1 MKQILRFNKIIKSII
16 IAGDLC
22 ILNALFVT
30 LYYVL
35 DTDTQ
40 CILLSDSLP
49 QLLVLLN
56 LVYLLCNYSKGV
68 VLHRRIVRADH
79 IVMRAVR
86 NTFCHAV
93 VFISLITLVHFG
105 SLSTRFLVI
114 FYTAFL
120 ALLVLYRLIF
130 RHFVKIYRRKG
141 GNRRTVALVG
151 DGSNMVEL
159 YEEMTADPTSGF
171 KVVGYFAEHPSDNY
185 PKECRYLGTPQE
197 VIPYLKKSKTEQL
210 YCGLASSHSKEIM
223 PIISYCENNLIHFYS
238 VPNVRNYLKR
248 RMHLELIGSV
258 PVLDIRQEPLAQP
271 ENRLAKRLFDIVF
284 SLLFLCTIFP
294 IIFIIIGLAIKITS
308 PGPIFFK
315 QKRSGEENKEFWCYK
330 FRSMRVNKD
339 SDKVQATLNDI
350 MAETFRS
357 LRTNLLFMLGDPDKK
372 VILVTST
379 MSGEGKTFIASN
391 LAVSLALLGKKVII
405 VGLDIRK
412 PGLNKVFRIHHKEKG
427 ITGFLSAP
435 QSTDLRSMILPSEVS
450 NNLHVLPGGAI
461 PPNPTEL
468 LARKSLDD
476 AIELL
481 KKDYDYVVLDT
492 APIGMVTD
500 TQLIARVADISVYVC
515 RADYTHKNDY
525 QLINELYANKRL
537 PGLCTVINGLD
548 MKKKKYGYYYGYGKY
563 GRYYGYGKKY
573 GYGYG
578 YGYGD
583 TSDSK

>member
-22 ILNALFVT
+22 ILNALFIT

-40 CILLSDSLP
+40 RILLSDSLP

-120 ALLVLYRLIF
+120 ALLVSYRLIF

-185 PKECRYLGTPQE
+185 PKECHYLGTPQE
-197 VIPYLKKSKTEQL
+197 VIPYLKKSKAEQL
-210 YCGLASSHSKEIM
+210 YCGLTSSHSKEIL

-248 RMHLELIGSV
+248 RMHLELIGNV

-315 QKRSGEENKEFWCYK
+315 QKCSGEENKEFWCYK

-339 SDKVQATLNDI
+339 SDKVQATLNDPRK
-350 MAETFRS
+350 TR
-357 LRTNLLFMLGDPDKK
+357 LGNFMRKTSIDELPQFINVLLGDMSVVGPRPHMLKHTEEYSKLIDKYM
-372 VILVTST
+372 VRHFV
-379 MSGEGKTFIASN
+379 
-391 LAVSLALLGKKVII
+391 
-405 VGLDIRK
+405 K
-412 PGLNKVFRIHHKEKG
+412 PG
-427 ITGFLSAP
+427 ITGWAQVTGFRGETKKLW
-435 QSTDLRSMILPSEVS
+435 QMEGRVERDIWYLEHWTFMLDLYIIYKTV
-450 NNLHVLPGGAI
+450 
-461 PPNPTEL
+461 
-468 LARKSLDD
+468 
-476 AIELL
+476 
-481 KKDYDYVVLDT
+481 
-492 APIGMVTD
+492 
-500 TQLIARVADISVYVC
+500 
-515 RADYTHKNDY
+515 KNAVKGEKEAY
-525 QLINELYANKRL
+525 
-537 PGLCTVINGLD
+537 
-548 MKKKKYGYYYGYGKY
+548 
-563 GRYYGYGKKY
+563 
-573 GYGYG
+573 
-578 YGYGD
+578 
-583 TSDSK
+583 

>member
-16 IAGDLC
+16 IVGDLC

-40 CILLSDSLP
+40 RILLSDSLP

-68 VLHRRIVRADH
+68 VLHRRIVCADH

-185 PKECRYLGTPQE
+185 PKECHYLGTPQE
-197 VIPYLKKSKTEQL
+197 VIPYLKKSKAEQL
-210 YCGLASSHSKEIM
+210 YCGLTSSHSKEIL

-308 PGPIFFK
+308 RGPIFFK

-339 SDKVQATLNDI
+339 SDKVQATLNDPRK
-350 MAETFRS
+350 TR
-357 LRTNLLFMLGDPDKK
+357 LGNFMRKTSIDELPQFINVLLGDMSVVGPRPHMLKHTEEYSKLIDKYM
-372 VILVTST
+372 VRHLV
-379 MSGEGKTFIASN
+379 
-391 LAVSLALLGKKVII
+391 
-405 VGLDIRK
+405 K
-412 PGLNKVFRIHHKEKG
+412 PG
-427 ITGFLSAP
+427 ITGWAQVTGFRGE
-435 QSTDLRSMILPSEVS
+435 TK
-450 NNLHVLPGGAI
+450 
-461 PPNPTEL
+461 EL
-468 LARKSLDD
+468 WQMEGRVERDIWYL
-476 AIELL
+476 EHWTF
-481 KKDYDYVVLDT
+481 VLDLYIIYKT
-492 APIGMVTD
+492 V
-500 TQLIARVADISVYVC
+500 
-515 RADYTHKNDY
+515 KNAIKGEKEAY
-525 QLINELYANKRL
+525 
-537 PGLCTVINGLD
+537 
-548 MKKKKYGYYYGYGKY
+548 
-563 GRYYGYGKKY
+563 
-573 GYGYG
+573 
-578 YGYGD
+578 
-583 TSDSK
+583 

>member
-22 ILNALFVT
+22 ILNALFIT

-40 CILLSDSLP
+40 RILLSDSLP

-120 ALLVLYRLIF
+120 ALLVSYRLIF

-185 PKECRYLGTPQE
+185 PKECHYLGTPQE
-197 VIPYLKKSKTEQL
+197 VIPYLKKSKAEQL
-210 YCGLASSHSKEIM
+210 YCGLTSSHSKEIL

-248 RMHLELIGSV
+248 RMHLELIGNV

-294 IIFIIIGLAIKITS
+294 IIFTIIGLAIKITS
-308 PGPIFFK
+308 PGLSSSS
-315 QKRSGEENKEFWCYK
+315 RSAAAKET
-330 FRSMRVNKD
+330 RNS
-339 SDKVQATLNDI
+339 
-350 MAETFRS
+350 
-357 LRTNLLFMLGDPDKK
+357 
-372 VILVTST
+372 
-379 MSGEGKTFIASN
+379 
-391 LAVSLALLGKKVII
+391 
-405 VGLDIRK
+405 
-412 PGLNKVFRIHHKEKG
+412 
-427 ITGFLSAP
+427 
-435 QSTDLRSMILPSEVS
+435 
-450 NNLHVLPGGAI
+450 GAI
-461 PPNPTEL
+461 
-468 LARKSLDD
+468 S
-476 AIELL
+476 
-481 KKDYDYVVLDT
+481 
-492 APIGMVTD
+492 
-500 TQLIARVADISVYVC
+500 SV
-515 RADYTHKNDY
+515 
-525 QLINELYANKRL
+525 
-537 PGLCTVINGLD
+537 P
-548 MKKKKYGYYYGYGKY
+548 
-563 GRYYGYGKKY
+563 
-573 GYGYG
+573 
-578 YGYGD
+578 
-583 TSDSK
+583 

>member
-16 IAGDLC
+16 ITGDLC
-22 ILNALFVT
+22 ILNALFIT

-40 CILLSDSLP
+40 RILLSDSLP

-105 SLSTRFLVI
+105 SLSTRFLII
-114 FYTAFL
+114 FYTTFL
-120 ALLVLYRLIF
+120 VLLVLYRLIF

-185 PKECRYLGTPQE
+185 PKECCYLGTPQE
-197 VIPYLKKSKTEQL
+197 VIPYLKKSKAEQL
-210 YCGLASSHSKEIM
+210 YCGLTSSHSKEIL

-248 RMHLELIGSV
+248 RMHLELIGNV

-308 PGPIFFK
+308 PEPIFFK

-339 SDKVQATLNDI
+339 SDKVQATLNDPRK
-350 MAETFRS
+350 TR
-357 LRTNLLFMLGDPDKK
+357 LGNFMRKTSIDELPQFINVLLGDMSVVGPRPHMLKHTEEYSKLIDKYM
-372 VILVTST
+372 VRHLV
-379 MSGEGKTFIASN
+379 
-391 LAVSLALLGKKVII
+391 
-405 VGLDIRK
+405 K
-412 PGLNKVFRIHHKEKG
+412 PG
-427 ITGFLSAP
+427 ITGWAQVTGFRGETKELW
-435 QSTDLRSMILPSEVS
+435 QMEGRVERDIWYLEHWTFMLDLYIIYKTV
-450 NNLHVLPGGAI
+450 
-461 PPNPTEL
+461 
-468 LARKSLDD
+468 
-476 AIELL
+476 
-481 KKDYDYVVLDT
+481 
-492 APIGMVTD
+492 
-500 TQLIARVADISVYVC
+500 
-515 RADYTHKNDY
+515 KNAVKGEKEAY
-525 QLINELYANKRL
+525 
-537 PGLCTVINGLD
+537 
-548 MKKKKYGYYYGYGKY
+548 
-563 GRYYGYGKKY
+563 
-573 GYGYG
+573 
-578 YGYGD
+578 
-583 TSDSK
+583 

>member
-1 MKQILRFNKIIKSII
+1 MKQILRVNKIIKSII

-22 ILNALFVT
+22 ILNALFIT

-40 CILLSDSLP
+40 RILLSDSLP

-86 NTFCHAV
+86 NTFGHAV

-120 ALLVLYRLIF
+120 ALLVSYRLIF

-185 PKECRYLGTPQE
+185 PKECHYLGTPQE
-197 VIPYLKKSKTEQL
+197 VIPYLKKSKAEQL
-210 YCGLASSHSKEIM
+210 YCGLTSSHSKEIL

-248 RMHLELIGSV
+248 RMHLELIGNV

-315 QKRSGEENKEFWCYK
+315 QKRSGEKNKEFWCYK

-339 SDKVQATLNDI
+339 SDKVQATLNDPRK
-350 MAETFRS
+350 TR
-357 LRTNLLFMLGDPDKK
+357 LGNFMRKTSIDELPQFINVLLGDMSVVGPRPHMLKHTEEYSKLIDKYM
-372 VILVTST
+372 VRHLV
-379 MSGEGKTFIASN
+379 
-391 LAVSLALLGKKVII
+391 
-405 VGLDIRK
+405 K
-412 PGLNKVFRIHHKEKG
+412 PG
-427 ITGFLSAP
+427 ITGWAQVTGFRGETKELW
-435 QSTDLRSMILPSEVS
+435 QMEGRVERDIWYLEHWTFMLDLYIIYKTV
-450 NNLHVLPGGAI
+450 
-461 PPNPTEL
+461 
-468 LARKSLDD
+468 
-476 AIELL
+476 
-481 KKDYDYVVLDT
+481 
-492 APIGMVTD
+492 
-500 TQLIARVADISVYVC
+500 
-515 RADYTHKNDY
+515 KNAVKGEKEAY
-525 QLINELYANKRL
+525 
-537 PGLCTVINGLD
+537 
-548 MKKKKYGYYYGYGKY
+548 
-563 GRYYGYGKKY
+563 
-573 GYGYG
+573 
-578 YGYGD
+578 
-583 TSDSK
+583 

>member
-40 CILLSDSLP
+40 RILLSDSLP

-185 PKECRYLGTPQE
+185 PKECCYLGTPQE
-197 VIPYLKKSKTEQL
+197 VIPYLKKSKAEQL
-210 YCGLASSHSKEIM
+210 YCGLASSHSKEIL

-248 RMHLELIGSV
+248 RMHLELIGNV

-308 PGPIFFK
+308 PRPIFFK

-339 SDKVQATLNDI
+339 SDKVQATLNDPRK
-350 MAETFRS
+350 TR
-357 LRTNLLFMLGDPDKK
+357 LGNFMRKTSIDELPQFINVLLGDMSVVGPRPHMLKHTEEYSKLIDKYM
-372 VILVTST
+372 VRHLV
-379 MSGEGKTFIASN
+379 
-391 LAVSLALLGKKVII
+391 
-405 VGLDIRK
+405 K
-412 PGLNKVFRIHHKEKG
+412 PG
-427 ITGFLSAP
+427 ITGWAQVTGFRGETKELW
-435 QSTDLRSMILPSEVS
+435 QMEGRVERDIWYLKHWTFMLDLYIIWKTV
-450 NNLHVLPGGAI
+450 
-461 PPNPTEL
+461 
-468 LARKSLDD
+468 
-476 AIELL
+476 
-481 KKDYDYVVLDT
+481 
-492 APIGMVTD
+492 
-500 TQLIARVADISVYVC
+500 
-515 RADYTHKNDY
+515 KNAVRGEKEAY
-525 QLINELYANKRL
+525 
-537 PGLCTVINGLD
+537 
-548 MKKKKYGYYYGYGKY
+548 
-563 GRYYGYGKKY
+563 
-573 GYGYG
+573 
-578 YGYGD
+578 
-583 TSDSK
+583 

>member
-22 ILNALFVT
+22 ILNALFIT

-40 CILLSDSLP
+40 RILLSDSLP

-120 ALLVLYRLIF
+120 ALLVSYRLIF

-185 PKECRYLGTPQE
+185 PKECHYLGTPQE
-197 VIPYLKKSKTEQL
+197 VIPYLKKSKAEQL
-210 YCGLASSHSKEIM
+210 YCGLTSSHSKEIL

-248 RMHLELIGSV
+248 RMHLELIGNV

-315 QKRSGEENKEFWCYK
+315 QKRNGEENKEFWCYK

-339 SDKVQATLNDI
+339 SDKVQATLNDPRK
-350 MAETFRS
+350 TR
-357 LRTNLLFMLGDPDKK
+357 LGNFMRKTSIDELPQFINVLLGDMSVVGPRPHMLKHTEEYSKLIDKYM
-372 VILVTST
+372 VRHLV
-379 MSGEGKTFIASN
+379 
-391 LAVSLALLGKKVII
+391 
-405 VGLDIRK
+405 K
-412 PGLNKVFRIHHKEKG
+412 PG
-427 ITGFLSAP
+427 ITGWAQVTGFRGETKELW
-435 QSTDLRSMILPSEVS
+435 QMEGRVERDIWYLEHWTFMLDLYIIYKTV
-450 NNLHVLPGGAI
+450 
-461 PPNPTEL
+461 
-468 LARKSLDD
+468 
-476 AIELL
+476 
-481 KKDYDYVVLDT
+481 
-492 APIGMVTD
+492 
-500 TQLIARVADISVYVC
+500 
-515 RADYTHKNDY
+515 KNAVKGEKEAY
-525 QLINELYANKRL
+525 
-537 PGLCTVINGLD
+537 
-548 MKKKKYGYYYGYGKY
+548 
-563 GRYYGYGKKY
+563 
-573 GYGYG
+573 
-578 YGYGD
+578 
-583 TSDSK
+583 

>member
-16 IAGDLC
+16 ITGDLC
-22 ILNALFVT
+22 ILNALFIT

-40 CILLSDSLP
+40 RILLSDSLP

-105 SLSTRFLVI
+105 SLSTRFLII
-114 FYTAFL
+114 FYTTFL
-120 ALLVLYRLIF
+120 VLLVLYRLIF

-185 PKECRYLGTPQE
+185 PKECCYLGTPQE
-197 VIPYLKKSKTEQL
+197 VIPYLKKSKAEQL
-210 YCGLASSHSKEIM
+210 YCGLTSSHSKEIL

-248 RMHLELIGSV
+248 RMHLELIGNV

-315 QKRSGEENKEFWCYK
+315 QKRSGEEGKEFWCYK

-339 SDKVQATLNDI
+339 SDKVQATQNDPRK
-350 MAETFRS
+350 TR
-357 LRTNLLFMLGDPDKK
+357 LGNFMRKTSIDELPQFVNVLLGDMSVVGPRPHMLKHTEEYSKLIDKYM
-372 VILVTST
+372 VRHLV
-379 MSGEGKTFIASN
+379 
-391 LAVSLALLGKKVII
+391 
-405 VGLDIRK
+405 K
-412 PGLNKVFRIHHKEKG
+412 PG
-427 ITGFLSAP
+427 ITGWA
-435 QSTDLRSMILPSEVS
+435 Q
-450 NNLHVLPGGAI
+450 
-461 PPNPTEL
+461 
-468 LARKSLDD
+468 
-476 AIELL
+476 
-481 KKDYDYVVLDT
+481 
-492 APIGMVTD
+492 
-500 TQLIARVADISVYVC
+500 
-515 RADYTHKNDY
+515 
-525 QLINELYANKRL
+525 
-537 PGLCTVINGLD
+537 INGFRGETKELWQMEGRVERDIWYLEHWTFMLD
-548 MKKKKYGYYYGYGKY
+548 LYIIYKTVRNAIRGEKEAY
-563 GRYYGYGKKY
+563 
-573 GYGYG
+573 
-578 YGYGD
+578 
-583 TSDSK
+583 

>member
-22 ILNALFVT
+22 ILNALFIT

-40 CILLSDSLP
+40 RILLSDSLP

-120 ALLVLYRLIF
+120 ALLVSYRLIF

-185 PKECRYLGTPQE
+185 PKECHYLGTPQE
-197 VIPYLKKSKTEQL
+197 VIPYLKKSKAEQL
-210 YCGLASSHSKEIM
+210 YCGLTSSHSKEIL

-248 RMHLELIGSV
+248 RMHLELIGNV

-315 QKRSGEENKEFWCYK
+315 QKRSGEEGKEFWCYK

-339 SDKVQATLNDI
+339 SDKVQATQNDPRK
-350 MAETFRS
+350 TR
-357 LRTNLLFMLGDPDKK
+357 LGNFMRKTSIDELPQFINVLLGDMSVVGPRPHMLKHTEEYSKLIDKYM
-372 VILVTST
+372 VRHLV
-379 MSGEGKTFIASN
+379 
-391 LAVSLALLGKKVII
+391 
-405 VGLDIRK
+405 K
-412 PGLNKVFRIHHKEKG
+412 PG
-427 ITGFLSAP
+427 ITGWAQVTGFRGETKKLW
-435 QSTDLRSMILPSEVS
+435 QMEGRVERDIWYLEHWTFMLDLYIIYKTV
-450 NNLHVLPGGAI
+450 
-461 PPNPTEL
+461 
-468 LARKSLDD
+468 
-476 AIELL
+476 
-481 KKDYDYVVLDT
+481 
-492 APIGMVTD
+492 
-500 TQLIARVADISVYVC
+500 
-515 RADYTHKNDY
+515 KNAVKGEKEAY
-525 QLINELYANKRL
+525 
-537 PGLCTVINGLD
+537 
-548 MKKKKYGYYYGYGKY
+548 
-563 GRYYGYGKKY
+563 
-573 GYGYG
+573 
-578 YGYGD
+578 
-583 TSDSK
+583 

>member
-22 ILNALFVT
+22 ILNALFIT

-40 CILLSDSLP
+40 RILLSDSLP

-120 ALLVLYRLIF
+120 ALLVSYRLIF

-185 PKECRYLGTPQE
+185 PKECHYLGTPQE
-197 VIPYLKKSKTEQL
+197 VIPYLKKSKAEQL

-248 RMHLELIGSV
+248 RMHLELIGNV

-315 QKRSGEENKEFWCYK
+315 QKRSGEENQEFWCYK

-339 SDKVQATLNDI
+339 SDKVQATLNDPRK
-350 MAETFRS
+350 TR
-357 LRTNLLFMLGDPDKK
+357 LGNFMRKTSIDELPQFINVLLGDMSVVGPRPHMLKHTEEYSKLIDKYM
-372 VILVTST
+372 VRHLV
-379 MSGEGKTFIASN
+379 
-391 LAVSLALLGKKVII
+391 
-405 VGLDIRK
+405 K
-412 PGLNKVFRIHHKEKG
+412 PG
-427 ITGFLSAP
+427 ITGWAQVTGFRGETRELW
-435 QSTDLRSMILPSEVS
+435 QMEGRVERDIWYLEHWTFMLDLYIIYKTV
-450 NNLHVLPGGAI
+450 
-461 PPNPTEL
+461 
-468 LARKSLDD
+468 
-476 AIELL
+476 
-481 KKDYDYVVLDT
+481 
-492 APIGMVTD
+492 
-500 TQLIARVADISVYVC
+500 
-515 RADYTHKNDY
+515 KNAVKGEKEAY
-525 QLINELYANKRL
+525 
-537 PGLCTVINGLD
+537 
-548 MKKKKYGYYYGYGKY
+548 
-563 GRYYGYGKKY
+563 
-573 GYGYG
+573 
-578 YGYGD
+578 
-583 TSDSK
+583 

>member
-40 CILLSDSLP
+40 RILLSDSLP

-197 VIPYLKKSKTEQL
+197 VIPYLKKSKAEHL
-210 YCGLASSHSKEIM
+210 YCGLTSSHSKEIL

-271 ENRLAKRLFDIVF
+271 ENRLAKCLFDIVF

-315 QKRSGEENKEFWCYK
+315 QKRSGEGNKEFWCYK

-339 SDKVQATLNDI
+339 SDKVQATLNDPRK
-350 MAETFRS
+350 TR
-357 LRTNLLFMLGDPDKK
+357 LGNFMRKTSIDELPQFINVLLGDMSVVGPRPHMLKHTEEYSKLIDKYM
-372 VILVTST
+372 VRHLV
-379 MSGEGKTFIASN
+379 
-391 LAVSLALLGKKVII
+391 
-405 VGLDIRK
+405 K
-412 PGLNKVFRIHHKEKG
+412 PG
-427 ITGFLSAP
+427 ITGWAQVTGFRGETKELW
-435 QSTDLRSMILPSEVS
+435 QMEGRVERDIWYLEHWTFMLDLYIIYKTV
-450 NNLHVLPGGAI
+450 
-461 PPNPTEL
+461 
-468 LARKSLDD
+468 
-476 AIELL
+476 
-481 KKDYDYVVLDT
+481 
-492 APIGMVTD
+492 
-500 TQLIARVADISVYVC
+500 
-515 RADYTHKNDY
+515 KNAVRGEKEAY
-525 QLINELYANKRL
+525 
-537 PGLCTVINGLD
+537 
-548 MKKKKYGYYYGYGKY
+548 
-563 GRYYGYGKKY
+563 
-573 GYGYG
+573 
-578 YGYGD
+578 
-583 TSDSK
+583 

>member
-22 ILNALFVT
+22 ILNALFIT

-40 CILLSDSLP
+40 RILLSDSLP

-120 ALLVLYRLIF
+120 ALLVSYRLIF

-151 DGSNMVEL
+151 DGSNMVAL

-185 PKECRYLGTPQE
+185 PKECHYLGTPQE
-197 VIPYLKKSKTEQL
+197 VIPYLKKSKAEHL
-210 YCGLASSHSKEIM
+210 YCGLTSSHSKEIL

-248 RMHLELIGSV
+248 RMHLELIGNV

-308 PGPIFFK
+308 LGPIFFK

-339 SDKVQATLNDI
+339 SDKVQATLNDPRK
-350 MAETFRS
+350 TR
-357 LRTNLLFMLGDPDKK
+357 LGNFMRKTSIDELPQFINVLLGDMSVVGPRPHMLKHTEEYSKLIDKYM
-372 VILVTST
+372 VRHLV
-379 MSGEGKTFIASN
+379 
-391 LAVSLALLGKKVII
+391 
-405 VGLDIRK
+405 K
-412 PGLNKVFRIHHKEKG
+412 PG
-427 ITGFLSAP
+427 ITGWAQVTGFRGETKELW
-435 QSTDLRSMILPSEVS
+435 QMEGRVERDIWYLEHWTFMLDLYIIYKTV
-450 NNLHVLPGGAI
+450 
-461 PPNPTEL
+461 
-468 LARKSLDD
+468 
-476 AIELL
+476 
-481 KKDYDYVVLDT
+481 
-492 APIGMVTD
+492 
-500 TQLIARVADISVYVC
+500 
-515 RADYTHKNDY
+515 KNAVRGEKEAY
-525 QLINELYANKRL
+525 
-537 PGLCTVINGLD
+537 
-548 MKKKKYGYYYGYGKY
+548 
-563 GRYYGYGKKY
+563 
-573 GYGYG
+573 
-578 YGYGD
+578 
-583 TSDSK
+583 

>member
-248 RMHLELIGSV
+248 HMHLELIGSV

-315 QKRSGEENKEFWCYK
+315 QKRGGEENKEFWCYK

-339 SDKVQATLNDI
+339 SDKVQATLNDPRK
-350 MAETFRS
+350 TR
-357 LRTNLLFMLGDPDKK
+357 LGNFMRKTSIDELPQFINVLLGDMSVVGPRPHMLKHTEEYSKLIDKYM
-372 VILVTST
+372 VRHLV
-379 MSGEGKTFIASN
+379 
-391 LAVSLALLGKKVII
+391 
-405 VGLDIRK
+405 K
-412 PGLNKVFRIHHKEKG
+412 PG
-427 ITGFLSAP
+427 ITGWAQVTGFRGETKELW
-435 QSTDLRSMILPSEVS
+435 QMEGRVERDIWYLEHWTFMLDLYIIYKTV
-450 NNLHVLPGGAI
+450 
-461 PPNPTEL
+461 
-468 LARKSLDD
+468 
-476 AIELL
+476 
-481 KKDYDYVVLDT
+481 
-492 APIGMVTD
+492 
-500 TQLIARVADISVYVC
+500 
-515 RADYTHKNDY
+515 KNAVKGEKEAY
-525 QLINELYANKRL
+525 
-537 PGLCTVINGLD
+537 
-548 MKKKKYGYYYGYGKY
+548 
-563 GRYYGYGKKY
+563 
-573 GYGYG
+573 
-578 YGYGD
+578 
-583 TSDSK
+583 

>member
-22 ILNALFVT
+22 ILNALFIT

-40 CILLSDSLP
+40 RILLSDSLP

-120 ALLVLYRLIF
+120 ALLVSYRLIF

-185 PKECRYLGTPQE
+185 PKECHYLGTPQE
-197 VIPYLKKSKTEQL
+197 VIPYLKKSKAEQL

-248 RMHLELIGSV
+248 RMHLELIGNV

-315 QKRSGEENKEFWCYK
+315 QKRSGEGNKEFWCYK

-339 SDKVQATLNDI
+339 SDKVQATLNDPRK
-350 MAETFRS
+350 TR
-357 LRTNLLFMLGDPDKK
+357 LGNFMRKTSIDELPQLINVLLGDMSVVGPRPHMLKHTEEYSKLIDKYM
-372 VILVTST
+372 VRHLV
-379 MSGEGKTFIASN
+379 
-391 LAVSLALLGKKVII
+391 
-405 VGLDIRK
+405 K
-412 PGLNKVFRIHHKEKG
+412 PG
-427 ITGFLSAP
+427 ITGWAQVTGFRGETRELW
-435 QSTDLRSMILPSEVS
+435 QMEGRVERDIWYLEHWTFMLDLYIIYKTV
-450 NNLHVLPGGAI
+450 
-461 PPNPTEL
+461 
-468 LARKSLDD
+468 
-476 AIELL
+476 
-481 KKDYDYVVLDT
+481 
-492 APIGMVTD
+492 
-500 TQLIARVADISVYVC
+500 
-515 RADYTHKNDY
+515 KNAVRGEKEAY
-525 QLINELYANKRL
+525 
-537 PGLCTVINGLD
+537 
-548 MKKKKYGYYYGYGKY
+548 
-563 GRYYGYGKKY
+563 
-573 GYGYG
+573 
-578 YGYGD
+578 
-583 TSDSK
+583 